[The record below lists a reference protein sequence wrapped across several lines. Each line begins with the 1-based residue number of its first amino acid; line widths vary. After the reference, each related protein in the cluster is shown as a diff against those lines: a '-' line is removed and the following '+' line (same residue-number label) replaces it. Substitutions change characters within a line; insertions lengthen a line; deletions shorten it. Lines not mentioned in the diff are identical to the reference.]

1 MNTLSKYPKQLFLS
15 LSMLFFVAACSDRDE
30 ILGPDSL
37 ANSPPTVTA
46 VTPADGAINV
56 SPVEPG
62 ISATFSEPMAAIS
75 GGASFTV
82 TCDTPCT
89 DPTGTVSLDASNTVA
104 TYTLTAG
111 TELEEGTTYTAT
123 VAGAESLETGLA
135 LEQATVWS
143 FTTGIRPRVT
153 AVAPANNA
161 TGVPIN
167 IEGITADFTEP
178 MAPLTGDASFIVTCE
193 APCTSPTGTVSLD
206 STSEVATFL
215 LDAALEP
222 STLYTAT
229 ITAGES
235 LATGLTMPNPFVW
248 SFTTG
253 LTADVTRPRV
263 TSTVPETSDPGPT
276 ADVPINTNI
285 SATFT
290 EDMAPITITDTGTF
304 TLTCEDPC
312 ISPDGVVSYSVG
324 SRTATF
330 SLSPSG
336 TELEP
341 GTTYTATI
349 TTAATDL
356 AGNALAGNQDPLPAA
371 SDYIWTF
378 TTGFEAVQ
386 PAEITVNSVT
396 PIAFDVGVC
405 PSATINVTFDVSSG
419 LQMDPATIN
428 ALTFTVV
435 ETNAPLN
442 TVTAQSIVLDGP
454 NHIATFT
461 PQNDLVDGTEYTA
474 TVKGGE
480 NGVKDL
486 AVPANTMVEDFV
498 WSFSVGPA
506 TNECLQPINLN
517 TAKPFGM
524 LAGTAG
530 MTNEGILT
538 IVNGD
543 LGSTTTA
550 TGSITGFRDA
560 NDDVYTVTGSN
571 DGTVNGIIFSC
582 TTSTTGPTSGGVNAA
597 NCNAATVARN
607 DAIDAFNE
615 LAGLPGG
622 PDPAFGSP
630 KGNLANEV
638 LAPGVYTS
646 ESGSFMMEGGDLTLD
661 AQGDANA
668 VWVFQMA
675 TTLTVGGPGAASPQS
690 VILINGAQAK
700 NVFWQVGSSATINEA
715 GNGTMVGTII
725 ASAGVSFS
733 TSGNV
738 DIVTLNGRA
747 MSLNASVT
755 VVNVIINVPAE

>member
-1 MNTLSKYPKQLFLS
+1 MNFFKKHATHMLWSILTLVFL
-15 LSMLFFVAACSDRDE
+15 AGCSDRDE
-30 ILGPDSL
+30 ILGPDSP
-37 ANSPPTVTA
+37 AVQPPTVTA
-46 VTPADGAINV
+46 FTPADNATGV
-56 SPVEPG
+56 SPVDPG
-62 ISATFSEPMAAIS
+62 ITVTFSEPMAALV
-75 GGASFTV
+75 ASNFTV
-82 TCDTPCT
+82 TCEAPCT
-89 DPTGTVSLDASNTVA
+89 NPSGTVSLDGANQVA
-104 TYTLTAG
+104 TYTLDAG
-111 TELEEGTTYTAT
+111 TELEENTVYTVT
-123 VAGAESLETGLA
+123 VDGAESLETGLTLA
-135 LEQATVWS
+135 EATVWT
-143 FTTGIRPRVT
+143 FTTAARPRVT
-153 AVAPANNA
+153 AVAPVNNA

-167 IEGITADFTEP
+167 ITVITADFTEP

-193 APCTSPTGTVSLD
+193 APCTSPTGTVTLD
-206 STSEVATFL
+206 STGETASFT

-235 LATGLTMPNPFVW
+235 QATGLTMANPFVW

-253 LTADVTRPRV
+253 ITADVTRPRV
-263 TSTVPETSDPGPT
+263 TITAPETSDPGPT
-276 ADVPINTNI
+276 LDVPVNTNI

-290 EDMAPITITDTGTF
+290 EDMAPLTITDAGTF
-304 TLTCEDPC
+304 TLTCEAPC
-312 ISPDGVVSYSVG
+312 VSPDGVVSYSVG

-330 SLSPSG
+330 SLNPDG

-341 GTTYTATI
+341 DTTYTATI

-356 AGNALAGNQDPLPAA
+356 ASNALAGNQAALPAA

-378 TTGFEAVQ
+378 TTGAEAIP
-386 PAEITVNSVT
+386 PAEITVTSVA
-396 PIAFDVGVC
+396 PPNGDVGVC
-405 PSATINVTFDVSSG
+405 PNTTINATFDVSSG
-419 LQMDPATIN
+419 LQMDPDTIN
-428 ALTFTVV
+428 SLTFTVF
-435 ETNAPLN
+435 ETDNPLN
-442 TVTAQSIVLDGP
+442 TVLADSIVLDGA
-454 NHIATFT
+454 NDIATFI
-461 PQNDLVDGTEYTA
+461 PQNDLVDGIEYTA

-486 AVPANTMVEDFV
+486 AVPANIMVEDFV
-498 WSFSVGPA
+498 WSFHVGPA
-506 TNECLQPINLN
+506 TGECLQPIDLN
-517 TAKPFGM
+517 SAVPFGM

-530 MTNEGILT
+530 MTNQGILT

-560 NDDVYTVTGSN
+560 NNDVYTVTGSN
-571 DGTVNGIIFSC
+571 DGTVNGVIFSC
-582 TTSTTGPTSGGVNAA
+582 TTSTTGPTSGGVNAD

-607 DAIDAFNE
+607 DAIDAFNA

-638 LAPGVYTS
+638 LTPGVYTS
-646 ESGSFMMEGGDLTLD
+646 ESGSFLMEGGDLTLD

-675 TTLTVGGPGAASPQS
+675 TTLTVGGPGAAFPQS

-715 GNGTMVGTII
+715 GGGTMVGTII

-738 DIVTLNGRA
+738 DIVTLDGRA

-755 VVNVIINVPAE
+755 VVNTIINVPAQ

>member
-1 MNTLSKYPKQLFLS
+1 MKFFQKHATHMLWSILTLVFLTS
-15 LSMLFFVAACSDRDE
+15 CSDRDE
-30 ILGPDSL
+30 ILGPDSP
-37 ANSPPTVTA
+37 AVMPPTVTA
-46 VTPADGAINV
+46 FTPADNATGV
-56 SPVEPG
+56 SPVDPG
-62 ISATFSEPMAAIS
+62 ITVTFSEPMAALVA
-75 GGASFTV
+75 GNFTV
-82 TCDTPCT
+82 ACEAPCT
-89 DPTGTVSLDASNTVA
+89 SPSGTVSLNGANQVA
-104 TYTLTAG
+104 TYTLDAG
-111 TELEEGTTYTAT
+111 TELEEDTVYTAT
-123 VAGAESLETGLA
+123 VDGAESLQTGLT
-135 LEQATVWS
+135 LEQATVWT
-143 FTTGIRPRVT
+143 FTTAARPRVT
-153 AVAPANNA
+153 SVAPVNNA

-167 IEGITADFTEP
+167 ITVITANFTEP

-193 APCTSPTGTVSLD
+193 APCTSPTGTVTLD
-206 STSEVATFL
+206 STSETASFTP
-215 LDAALEP
+215 DAALEP
-222 STLYTAT
+222 DTLYTAT

-235 LATGLTMPNPFVW
+235 LATGLTMANPFVW

-263 TSTVPETSDPGPT
+263 TITAPETSDPGPT
-276 ADVPINTNI
+276 LDVPVNTNI

-290 EDMAPITITDTGTF
+290 EDMAPISITDAGTF
-304 TLTCEDPC
+304 TLTCEAPC
-312 ISPDGVVSYSVG
+312 VSPDGMVSYSVG

-330 SLSPSG
+330 SLTPVG

-341 GTTYTATI
+341 DTTYTATI
-349 TTAATDL
+349 TIAATDL
-356 AGNALAGNQDPLPAA
+356 AGNALAGNQAALPAA

-378 TTGFEAVQ
+378 TTAAAALP
-386 PAEITVNSVT
+386 PADITVNSVN
-396 PIAFDVGVC
+396 PILGDVGVC
-405 PSATINVTFDVSSG
+405 PNATINVTFDVSSG
-419 LQMDPATIN
+419 LQMDPATIDS
-428 ALTFTVV
+428 LTFTVF
-435 ETNAPLN
+435 ETNTPLN
-442 TVTAQSIVLDGP
+442 TVIAESIVLDGA
-454 NHIATFT
+454 NDIATFT
-461 PQNDLVDGTEYTA
+461 PQNDLVDGIEYTA

-486 AVPANTMVEDFV
+486 AVPANIMVEDFV
-498 WSFSVGPA
+498 WNFHVGPA
-506 TNECLQPINLN
+506 TNECLQPVDLN
-517 TAKPFGM
+517 SAVPFGM

-560 NDDVYTVTGSN
+560 NGDVYTVTGSN
-571 DGTVNGIIFSC
+571 DGTVNGAIFSC
-582 TTSTTGPTSGGVNAA
+582 TTSTTGPTSAAVNAA
-597 NCNAATVARN
+597 NCNAATIARN
-607 DAIDAFNE
+607 DAIDAFNA

-646 ESGSFMMEGGDLTLD
+646 ESGSFLMEGGDLTLD

-675 TTLTVGGPGAASPQS
+675 TTLTVGGPGAAFPQS
-690 VILINGAQAK
+690 IILINGAQAK

-715 GNGTMVGTII
+715 GGGTMVGTII

-738 DIVTLNGRA
+738 DIVTLDGRT

-755 VVNVIINVPAE
+755 VVNTTINVPAQ